1 MDEDLNLDTE
11 LEEEEKLQTE
21 NKNRLKKLSEKV
33 IQEKKEKEELAEA
46 KAKLEEE
53 KAKAEKE
60 RDFFKDFS
68 SQSSKYPKASEHQDA
83 IWEKVQKGY
92 STEDAI
98 VSTLAKE
105 GKLTMETQ
113 QESPKV
119 EGGST
124 NTSQLLV
131 SYMSD
136 VIRVLEPELQY
147 ARLGVRKDVP
157 KGFDRIVFPQPNQLP
172 VKINVS

>member
-68 SQSSKYPKASEHQDA
+68 SQSSKYPKATEHQDA

-119 EGGST
+119 EGGSASNQIGDGGEKT
-124 NTSQLLV
+124 LDKMTTDEKFALLQ
-131 SYMSD
+131 
-136 VIRVLEPELQY
+136 EAE
-147 ARLGVRKDVP
+147 K
-157 KGFDRIVFPQPNQLP
+157 KGDISL
-172 VKINVS
+172 S